1 MKKTLFSFSF
11 ILAGLSCFAQQTIEL
26 NNWKFKTGDNP
37 VWAKPAYNDAEWKTI
52 RVGEVWETQGYKNYN
67 GYAWYRISFNLPLAL
82 KEKAL
87 FKDSI
92 QFLLGKIDD
101 CDQTYLNGKL
111 LGQNTSIVP
120 FGKTVTL
127 KDLSKTQT
135 VWNSTRNYTIAANDP
150 RLIWDKKNVL
160 SIRVYDGSGGGG
172 LFSLPVN
179 IRMKD
184 LKDFLAFDVNSKAL
198 VTKPAGILSKT
209 IILKNLSPL
218 PKITGTLSTE
228 IFDLDTKQVISKQS
242 QAVNLNKAELA
253 FTVDFKA
260 ELSQRLRANYT
271 FTDSGSKSTVIHT
284 QEFPYILTPASG
296 EKPKINGARV
306 VGVRP
311 GHPFLFRIPATGIR
325 PMSFQALN
333 LPKGL
338 TLDAKSGIISGKV
351 LLPGEYPVD
360 LKALNAKGEFSAVLK
375 IVMGD
380 RIALTPPMGW
390 NSWNCFGL
398 SVEEVKVKASADI
411 FISSGLADHGW
422 TYINMDDGWEAPGRN
437 AAGQIVPNEKFKD
450 MKALTAYI
458 HSFGL
463 KAGLYS
469 SPGPMTCGQF
479 LGSYQH
485 EESDAKSYADWGF
498 DYLKYDWCSYDQI
511 AVDQS
516 LPELQKPYK
525 IMQLALEKANRDIL
539 YSLCQYGNGDVW
551 KWGGSVGGNAWRTT
565 GDIFETWES
574 MSQIGFNQ
582 DAGAPYAKPGNWNDP
597 DMLVVGWV
605 GFGNPRPT
613 ELSPDEQYTHISLW
627 SLLAAPLLIGCDL
640 TKLDDFTL
648 SLLTN
653 DEVIAI
659 DQDPLGKQAIALIK
673 TNDFQIMVK
682 ELEDGSKA
690 VGLFNLTKNEL
701 KISVSWDALKISGKQ
716 TVRDLW
722 RQKELGVFSD
732 SFESVVPSHGVVL
745 VKISKQNADIQK

>member
-1 MKKTLFSFSF
+1 
-11 ILAGLSCFAQQTIEL
+11 
-26 NNWKFKTGDNP
+26 
-37 VWAKPAYNDAEWKTI
+37 
-52 RVGEVWETQGYKNYN
+52 VGEVWETQGYKNYN

-325 PMSFQALN
+325 PMSF
-333 LPKGL
+333 
-338 TLDAKSGIISGKV
+338 
-351 LLPGEYPVD
+351 
-360 LKALNAKGEFSAVLK
+360 
-375 IVMGD
+375 
-380 RIALTPPMGW
+380 
-390 NSWNCFGL
+390 
-398 SVEEVKVKASADI
+398 
-411 FISSGLADHGW
+411 
-422 TYINMDDGWEAPGRN
+422 
-437 AAGQIVPNEKFKD
+437 
-450 MKALTAYI
+450 
-458 HSFGL
+458 
-463 KAGLYS
+463 
-469 SPGPMTCGQF
+469 
-479 LGSYQH
+479 
-485 EESDAKSYADWGF
+485 
-498 DYLKYDWCSYDQI
+498 
-511 AVDQS
+511 
-516 LPELQKPYK
+516 
-525 IMQLALEKANRDIL
+525 
-539 YSLCQYGNGDVW
+539 
-551 KWGGSVGGNAWRTT
+551 
-565 GDIFETWES
+565 
-574 MSQIGFNQ
+574 
-582 DAGAPYAKPGNWNDP
+582 
-597 DMLVVGWV
+597 
-605 GFGNPRPT
+605 
-613 ELSPDEQYTHISLW
+613 
-627 SLLAAPLLIGCDL
+627 
-640 TKLDDFTL
+640 
-648 SLLTN
+648 
-653 DEVIAI
+653 
-659 DQDPLGKQAIALIK
+659 
-673 TNDFQIMVK
+673 
-682 ELEDGSKA
+682 
-690 VGLFNLTKNEL
+690 
-701 KISVSWDALKISGKQ
+701 
-716 TVRDLW
+716 
-722 RQKELGVFSD
+722 
-732 SFESVVPSHGVVL
+732 
-745 VKISKQNADIQK
+745 